1 MALTPVEIAKQKR
14 FAQTYAR
21 SQCPAILAVER
32 RVCGCDYGGNSWTTR
47 DEARRMAGL
56 LELGPGRRLLDVG
69 SGAGWPGLYFA
80 TETGCAAMLVD
91 LPLNGL
97 QAAKERAAKD
107 RISKYC
113 WFAVADGS
121 RLPFPEA
128 SFDAVSHSDV
138 LCCLQDKRGVL
149 EACRRVIRASGRMVF
164 TVIWIA
170 PGLSPEDYRR
180 ALDYAPEFGE
190 VEAAYPDLLRQTGWE
205 VADSFDVTD
214 GYAAAV
220 RDFMRADA
228 VLADELKALLGAAEF
243 AERQAGWRSQLEGL
257 EDGLVRR
264 DLFVA
269 TPRCE
274 KRGQL

>member
-1 MALTPVEIAKQKR
+1 MPLTPAEIAKQEHFVR
-14 FAQTYAR
+14 TYAR
-21 SQCPAILAVER
+21 ARCPAILAAER
-32 RVCGCDYGGNSWTTR
+32 RVCGCAYGSNSWTTR
-47 DEARRMAGL
+47 DEAQRMAGL
-56 LELGPGRRLLDVG
+56 LGLGPGRRLLDVG

-97 QAAKERAAKD
+97 QAAAERATKD
-107 RISKYC
+107 RIAGRC
-113 WFAVADGS
+113 GFAVADGS
-121 RLPFPEA
+121 RLPFPDA
-128 SFDAVSHSDV
+128 SFDAISHSDV
-138 LCCLQDKRGVL
+138 LCCLEDKRGVL
-149 EACRRVIRASGRMVF
+149 EACRRAIRSGGRMVF
-164 TVIWIA
+164 TVIWIT

-190 VEAAYPDLLRQTGWE
+190 VEAAYPTLLRQTGWVVAESFNVTE
-205 VADSFDVTD
+205 V
-214 GYAAAV
+214 YAATV

-243 AERQAGWRSQLEGL
+243 AERQAGWQTQLKGL

-269 TPRCE
+269 TPR
-274 KRGQL
+274 